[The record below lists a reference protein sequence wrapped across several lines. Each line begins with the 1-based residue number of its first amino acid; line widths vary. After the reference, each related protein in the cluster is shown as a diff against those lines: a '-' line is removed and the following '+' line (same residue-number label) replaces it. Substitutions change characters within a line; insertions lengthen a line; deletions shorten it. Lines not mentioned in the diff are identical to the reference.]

1 MSNAVLRQKLIKL
14 YREET
19 GNSEVDMRDV
29 AAFAVRKGWSLPKP
43 QNPMDMLAKQFAD
56 AARQEF
62 SKDRNTGR
70 PYRVYHA
77 VPKQDENGQSVFFW
91 IDIDDPATTA
101 KNFRKSAVMRREQ
114 MVDDGFQLS
123 LDLDH
128 WNSIRPEDDHLALPW
143 DLTLDIEWRKNAM
156 DDDDDEGKSA

>member
-1 MSNAVLRQKLIKL
+1 MSNAILRQKLIKL

-19 GNSEVDMRDV
+19 GNVEIDMHAV
-29 AAFAVRKGWSLPKP
+29 AAFAVKKGWALPKP

-62 SKDRNTGR
+62 NKDRNTGR

-77 VPKQDENGQSVFFW
+77 VPKQDENGQGVFFW
-91 IDIDDPATTA
+91 IDIDDPATSA

-114 MVDDGFQLS
+114 MVDDGVQLS

-128 WNSIRPEDDHLALPW
+128 WNSIRPEEDHLTLPW
-143 DLTLDIEWRKNAM
+143 DLSLDIEWRKNAM
-156 DDDDDEGKSA
+156 DNDEDGKLA

>member
-1 MSNAVLRQKLIKL
+1 MSNAILRQKLIKL

-29 AAFAVRKGWSLPKP
+29 AAFAVKKGWSLPKP

-56 AARQEF
+56 AARQEY

-77 VPKQDENGQSVFFW
+77 VPKQDEHGQSVFFW
-91 IDIDDPATTA
+91 IDIDDPETTA

-114 MVDDGFQLS
+114 MVDDGVQLS

-128 WNSIRPEDDHLALPW
+128 WNSIRPKDDHLTLPW
-143 DLTLDIEWRKNAM
+143 DLSPDIEWRRNAM
-156 DDDDDEGKSA
+156 DDDDDKKTG